1 MYFDESEEAL
11 IARITGSQSDGSSKK
26 IKKEKKKDK
35 KKINLDGTS
44 TAGIEGGEVKEIKK
58 KTKKQLVNL
67 ADIEKNE
74 DMLKRLADKFDE
86 AENEQ
91 EEVQEKG

>member
-1 MYFDESEEAL
+1 
-11 IARITGSQSDGSSKK
+11 
-26 IKKEKKKDK
+26 
-35 KKINLDGTS
+35 
-44 TAGIEGGEVKEIKK
+44 
-58 KTKKQLVNL
+58 VNL

-91 EEVQEKG
+91 EEVTEKG